1 MLIWGGAV
9 GACAVFAVAAVLTR
23 GGGRPVLPEPKA
35 VPVGPEVAEFPE
47 GKGEALPEGTE
58 PRAEPTAEERL
69 GPALPPAEAGP
80 RQPQRLTESLFVQIS
95 AEMLVASDAF
105 GTSEVAQRS
114 FERACE
120 GILER
125 HRVVRRDFERMEAE
139 IASNPQR
146 QAAVVDRV
154 LEEAD
159 RIRQPKDIRV
169 EVRPVAPAAAPP
181 GPAPP
186 ATPRR

>member
-1 MLIWGGAV
+1 VAGAVAGSMAADGKGGAPP
-9 GACAVFAVAAVLTR
+9 AATGPAAAP
-23 GGGRPVLPEPKA
+23 GGEAPSD
-35 VPVGPEVAEFPE
+35 PVG
-47 GKGEALPEGTE
+47 
-58 PRAEPTAEERL
+58 
-69 GPALPPAEAGP
+69 PPAEAGP
-80 RQPQRLTESLFVQIS
+80 RQPQRLTEALFVQIS

-125 HRVVRRDFERMEAE
+125 HGVARKDFERMEAE
-139 IASNPQR
+139 IASDPQR

-159 RIRQPKDIRV
+159 RMRLPSDVSV
-169 EVRPVAPAAAPP
+169 EVRPTPTVDPRRPL
-181 GPAPP
+181 PP
-186 ATPRR
+186 ARAPTTPTR